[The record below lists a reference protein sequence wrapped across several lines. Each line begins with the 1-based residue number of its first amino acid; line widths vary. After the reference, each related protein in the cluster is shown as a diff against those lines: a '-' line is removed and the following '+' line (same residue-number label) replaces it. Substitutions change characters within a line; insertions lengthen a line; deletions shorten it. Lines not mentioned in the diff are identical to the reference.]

1 MPLSLLSAQKLQ
13 SVKRAF
19 TTRRVPMN
27 AMATLL
33 KGNYKPQAGDLVL
46 ARVTSI
52 QQHKTLHLT
61 KERKSSLFL
70 GDEIIVCYGDRYAP
84 DQFEAE
90 IPKDLSPCHLAAAG
104 GIASVVLSKNDRLKP
119 PTCITPLGLVGDT
132 QGHPLNIYDFALPLS
147 VATIRTTPTIIA
159 VVGSAMNSG
168 KTTVAAHLIKGLV
181 NAGKTV
187 NAGKITGTGAG
198 GDVWLME
205 DAGATRVLDFTDAGY
220 PSTYRLQPQQIET
233 IFDRL
238 ITHLSSDRPDYIVLE
253 VADGLYQTETSQLL
267 QSKYFQD
274 AIDGLIFAARGAVD
288 ALGGLTWLRQQNLY
302 PLAISGLLTSS
313 PLAIQEAKVAT
324 GVPILTLSQLSQE
337 SAIAP
342 MNVASFTL
350 STNPIA
356 S

>member
-1 MPLSLLSAQKLQ
+1 MPFSLLSAQRLQ

-33 KGNYKPQAGDLVL
+33 VGHYKPRAGDIVL

-70 GDEIIVCYGDRYAP
+70 GDEILVCYGDRYAP

-90 IPKDLSPCHLAAAG
+90 IPTDLGPCHLAASG
-104 GIASVVLSKNDRLKP
+104 GIASRVLSKNDRLKP
-119 PTCITPLGLVGDT
+119 PTTIEPIGLIGDRHGYPINIQDFSLPHKSAT
-132 QGHPLNIYDFALPLS
+132 TRLHPT
-147 VATIRTTPTIIA
+147 VIA

-168 KTTVAAHLIKGLV
+168 KTTVAAHVIKGLV
-181 NAGKTV
+181 NAGKSV

-205 DAGATRVLDFTDAGY
+205 DAGADRVLDFTDAGY
-220 PSTYRLQPQQIET
+220 PTTYRLKPEKIKS
-233 IFDRL
+233 IFDCL
-238 ITHLSSDRPDYIVLE
+238 MTHLASDHPDYIVLE
-253 VADGLYQTETSQLL
+253 IADGLYQPETSHLL
-267 QSKYFQD
+267 SSEYFRN
-274 AIDGLIFAARGAVD
+274 AIDGLLFAARGAVD
-288 ALGGLTWLRQQNLY
+288 AFGGVTWLHQQGLC

-313 PLAIQEAKVAT
+313 PLATREAKVAT
-324 GVPILTLSQLSQE
+324 GLPVLTLSQLSQE

-342 MNVASFTL
+342 SNVAAFTL
-350 STNPIA
+350 TTERVA